1 MFFYVGIIFQLY
13 TRHGEISIAVTGIA
27 VVLQDGLDV
36 RSKLH
41 IHRIARIAT
50 IIPTVVSVI
59 FI

>member
-1 MFFYVGIIFQLY
+1 
-13 TRHGEISIAVTGIA
+13 VTGIA

-50 IIPTVVSVI
+50 IIPAVI
-59 FI
+59 SIQVCFVAFGARHYCCQ